1 MQVLSRTRYSRCTA
15 SFKTVACKALT
26 FKNGAFKS
34 QTLNIQACKPLAT
47 AAGFALLAGLGG
59 CGVLSDRSADY
70 VSAPEGETIELPAS
84 ADESRF
90 RQIMPVRDINLAN
103 AGKFYPDGI
112 PTPPDMTSEILDQ
125 NYAVETLDGRAWLLV
140 NDVPGRLW
148 PAVTAYMSDRRL
160 GVAFDSPQLGL
171 QQSELVNFSLRARE
185 LVQLEGEAS
194 ASEPKVLLQ
203 VRIAPGVRRKS
214 TEIQVRN
221 IVVADQ
227 PEALLSWDATLAPDS
242 TDLELQKRVLADMG
256 EFLKAGEEN
265 KSFSRAASGMT
276 SKPLVKLISENEQAS
291 AIEMQLD
298 YGRAWAEVS
307 RALKES
313 DMTVID
319 LNRSAGW
326 LQVDYRSADER
337 ESGWFS
343 WFSDNE
349 VPRHTHT
356 VNVTRGEQTVQV
368 SAENAVNDSGEQTP
382 SALLNRLFDYL
393 Y

>member
-1 MQVLSRTRYSRCTA
+1 MQVLSRTRYLRCTA
-15 SFKTVACKALT
+15 PFKALT
-26 FKNGAFKS
+26 LKARALKIEAF
-34 QTLNIQACKPLAT
+34 QFPACKPLAIAT
-47 AAGFALLAGLGG
+47 GFALVAGLGG
-59 CGVLSDRSADY
+59 CSLVSDRSADY
-70 VSAPEGETIELPAS
+70 VSAPEGKTIELPAS

-90 RQIMPVRDINLAN
+90 RQVMPVRDINLAN
-103 AGKFYPDGI
+103 AGKLFPDGI

-125 NYAVETLDGRAWLLV
+125 NYAVEELDGRAWLLV
-140 NDVPGRLW
+140 NDVPGRVW

-221 IVVADQ
+221 IVVVDQ
-227 PEALLSWDATLAPDS
+227 PEALLSWDTTLAPDS
-242 TDLELQKRVLADMG
+242 ADLELQKRVLADMG

-307 RALKES
+307 RALNES
-313 DMTVID
+313 DMTIID

-326 LQVDYRSADER
+326 FQVDYRSADER

-343 WFSDNE
+343 WFSDKE
-349 VPRHTHT
+349 APRHTHT
-356 VNVTRGEQTVQV
+356 VNVTGGEQTVQV
-368 SAENAVNDSGEQTP
+368 SAETAGNYSGEQTP
-382 SALLNRLFDYL
+382 STLLNRLFDYL

>member
-1 MQVLSRTRYSRCTA
+1 MQVLSRTHHSRRTVFLKTA
-15 SFKTVACKALT
+15 ACKALIFST
-26 FKNGAFKS
+26 EALKSRAF
-34 QTLNIQACKPLAT
+34 NIQTCKTLT
-47 AAGFALLAGLGG
+47 AAAGLALLAGLGG

-70 VSAPEGETIELPAS
+70 VSAPEGKTIELPAG

-103 AGKFYPDGI
+103 AGKLFPDGI

-125 NYAVETLDGRAWLLV
+125 NYAVEELDGRAWLLV

-194 ASEPKVLLQ
+194 ASEPAVLIQ

-214 TEIQVRN
+214 TEIQVRSR
-221 IVVADQ
+221 VVVDQ
-227 PEALLSWDATLAPDS
+227 PEALLSWDTAFAPDS
-242 TDLELQKRVLADMG
+242 ADLALQKRVLADMG
-256 EFLKAGEEN
+256 EFLKAGEES

-276 SKPLVKLISENEQAS
+276 SKPVVKLTSANDQAS
-291 AIEMQLD
+291 VIDMQLD

-307 RALKES
+307 RALSES
-313 DMTVID
+313 DTTIID

-326 LQVDYRSADER
+326 FQVDHRSADER
-337 ESGWFS
+337 ESDWFS

-349 VPRHTHT
+349 APRHTHT
-356 VNVTRGEQTVQV
+356 VNVTRGEQKVQV
-368 SAENAVNDSGEQTP
+368 SAETANTYSGEQTP
-382 SALLNRLFDYL
+382 STLLNRLFDYL

>member
-15 SFKTVACKALT
+15 SFSAVACKALT
-26 FKNGAFKS
+26 FKCEAFK
-34 QTLNIQACKPLAT
+34 IQACKPLAIAT
-47 AAGFALLAGLGG
+47 GFALVAGLGG
-59 CGVLSDRSADY
+59 CSMLSDRSAEY
-70 VSAPEGETIELPAS
+70 VNAPEGRTLELPPS

-90 RQIMPVRDINLAN
+90 RQVMPVRDINPAN
-103 AGKFYPDGI
+103 AGKFYSDSL

-125 NYAVETLDGRAWLLV
+125 NYVVEELDGRAWLLV

-148 PAVTAYMSDRRL
+148 PAVTSYMSDRRL

-194 ASEPKVLLQ
+194 ASEPKTLLQ

-214 TEIQVRN
+214 TEIQVRKV
-221 IVVADQ
+221 VVADQ
-227 PEALLSWDATLAPDS
+227 PETLLSWDTTLAPDS
-242 TDLELQKRVLADMG
+242 ADLELQKRILADMG
-256 EFLKAGEEN
+256 EFLKAGEET

-276 SKPLVKLISENEQAS
+276 SKPLVTLISENELAS
-291 AIEMQLD
+291 TIDMQLD

-307 RALKES
+307 RALSEA
-313 DMTVID
+313 DINIID

-326 LQVDYRSADER
+326 FQVDYRSADER
-337 ESGWFS
+337 KSGWFS
-343 WFSDNE
+343 WFSDKDT
-349 VPRHTHT
+349 PRHTHT
-356 VNVTRGEQTVQV
+356 VNVTRGEQKVQV
-368 SAENAVNDSGEQTP
+368 SAETANNYSGEQTP
-382 SALLNRLFDYL
+382 STLLNRLFDYL

>member
-1 MQVLSRTRYSRCTA
+1 MQVLSRARYSRCTA

-26 FKNGAFKS
+26 FKTEAFKS
-34 QTLNIQACKPLAT
+34 RVFNIQACKPLAIAT
-47 AAGFALLAGLGG
+47 GFALVAGLGG
-59 CGVLSDRSADY
+59 CGLVSDRSADY
-70 VSAPEGETIELPAS
+70 VGAPEGKTIELPAS

-90 RQIMPVRDINLAN
+90 RQVMPVRDINLAN
-103 AGKFYPDGI
+103 AGKLFPDGI

-125 NYAVETLDGRAWLLV
+125 NYAVEELDGRAWLLV

-194 ASEPKVLLQ
+194 ASEPKVLIQ

-227 PEALLSWDATLAPDS
+227 PEALLSWDTTLAPGS
-242 TDLELQKRVLADMG
+242 ANLELQKRVLADMG

-307 RALKES
+307 RALNES
-313 DMTVID
+313 DMTIID
-319 LNRSAGW
+319 LNRSEGW
-326 LQVDYRSADER
+326 FQVDYRSADER

-349 VPRHTHT
+349 APRHTHT
-356 VNVTRGEQTVQV
+356 VNVTRGEQKVQV
-368 SAENAVNDSGEQTP
+368 SAETAVNYSGEQTP
-382 SALLNRLFDYL
+382 STLLNRLFAYL

>member
-1 MQVLSRTRYSRCTA
+1 MQVLSRTHHSRRTVF
-15 SFKTVACKALT
+15 FKTAACKALIFST
-26 FKNGAFKS
+26 EALKSRAF
-34 QTLNIQACKPLAT
+34 NIQTCKTLT
-47 AAGFALLAGLGG
+47 AAAGLALLAGLGG
-59 CGVLSDRSADY
+59 CGVLSDRSAGY
-70 VSAPEGETIELPAS
+70 VSAPEGKTIELPAG

-103 AGKFYPDGI
+103 AGKLFPDGI

-125 NYAVETLDGRAWLLV
+125 NYAVEELDGRAWLLV

-194 ASEPKVLLQ
+194 ASEPAVLIQ

-214 TEIQVRN
+214 TEIQVRSR
-221 IVVADQ
+221 VVVDQ
-227 PEALLSWDATLAPDS
+227 PEALLSWDTAFAPDS
-242 TDLELQKRVLADMG
+242 ADLALQKRVLADMG
-256 EFLKAGEEN
+256 EFLKAGEES

-276 SKPLVKLISENEQAS
+276 SKPVVKLTSANDQAS
-291 AIEMQLD
+291 VIDMQLD

-307 RALKES
+307 RALSES
-313 DMTVID
+313 DTTIID

-326 LQVDYRSADER
+326 FQVDHRSADER
-337 ESGWFS
+337 ESDWFS

-349 VPRHTHT
+349 APRHTHT
-356 VNVTRGEQTVQV
+356 VNVTRGEQKVQV
-368 SAENAVNDSGEQTP
+368 SAETANTYSGEQTP
-382 SALLNRLFDYL
+382 STLLNRLFDYL

>member
-1 MQVLSRTRYSRCTA
+1 
-15 SFKTVACKALT
+15 VACKALI
-26 FKNGAFKS
+26 FKTEAFKS
-34 QTLNIQACKPLAT
+34 RAFNIQAYKTLAT

-70 VSAPEGETIELPAS
+70 VSAPEGKTIELPAS

-90 RQIMPVRDINLAN
+90 RQIMPVRDINPAN
-103 AGKFYPDGI
+103 AGKFFPEGI

-125 NYAVETLDGRAWLLV
+125 NYAVEELDGRAWLLV

-148 PAVTAYMSDRRL
+148 PAVAAYMSDRRL

-214 TEIQVRN
+214 TEIQVRS

-227 PEALLSWDATLAPDS
+227 PEALLSWDTAFAPDS
-242 TDLELQKRVLADMG
+242 ADLELQKRVLANMG

-276 SKPLVKLISENEQAS
+276 SKPLVKLISANDQAS
-291 AIEMQLD
+291 VIDMQLG

-307 RALKES
+307 RALNES
-313 DMTVID
+313 DMTIID

-326 LQVDYRSADER
+326 FQVDHRSADER

-343 WFSDNE
+343 WFSDND

-356 VNVTRGEQTVQV
+356 VNVTRGQQTVQV
-368 SAENAVNDSGEQTP
+368 SAETANTYSGEQTP
-382 SALLNRLFDYL
+382 STLLSRLFEYL

>member
-1 MQVLSRTRYSRCTA
+1 
-15 SFKTVACKALT
+15 VACKALI
-26 FKNGAFKS
+26 FKTEAFKS
-34 QTLNIQACKPLAT
+34 RAFNIQAYKTLAT
-47 AAGFALLAGLGG
+47 AAGLTLLAGLGG

-70 VSAPEGETIELPAS
+70 VSAPEGKTIELPAS

-90 RQIMPVRDINLAN
+90 RQVMPVRDINPAN
-103 AGKFYPDGI
+103 AGKLFSDGI

-125 NYAVETLDGRAWLLV
+125 NYAVEELDGRAWLLV

-148 PAVTAYMSDRRL
+148 PAVTAYMADRRL

-185 LVQLEGEAS
+185 LVQLEGDAR
-194 ASEPKVLLQ
+194 ASEPKVLIQ

-214 TEIQVRN
+214 TEIQVRSR
-221 IVVADQ
+221 VVADR
-227 PEALLSWDATLAPDS
+227 PGALLSWDTAFAPDS
-242 TDLELQKRVLADMG
+242 ADLALQKRVLADMG

-276 SKPLVKLISENEQAS
+276 SKPVVKLTSANDQAS
-291 AIEMQLD
+291 VIDMQLD

-307 RALKES
+307 RALSES
-313 DMTVID
+313 DTTIID

-326 LQVDYRSADER
+326 FQVDHRSADER
-337 ESGWFS
+337 ESDWFS

-356 VNVTRGEQTVQV
+356 VIVTRGQQTVQV
-368 SAENAVNDSGEQTP
+368 SAETANTYSGEQTP
-382 SALLNRLFDYL
+382 STLLSRLFEYL

>member
-1 MQVLSRTRYSRCTA
+1 MQVLSRTHHSRRTVF
-15 SFKTVACKALT
+15 FKTAACKALIFST
-26 FKNGAFKS
+26 EALKSRAF
-34 QTLNIQACKPLAT
+34 NIQTCKTLT
-47 AAGFALLAGLGG
+47 AAAGLALLAGLGG
-59 CGVLSDRSADY
+59 CGVLSDRSAGY
-70 VSAPEGETIELPAS
+70 VSAPEGKTIELPAG

-103 AGKFYPDGI
+103 AGKLFPDGI

-125 NYAVETLDGRAWLLV
+125 NYAVEELDGRAWLLV

-160 GVAFDSPQLGL
+160 GVAFDSPELGL

-194 ASEPKVLLQ
+194 ASEPAVLIQ

-214 TEIQVRN
+214 TEIQVRSR
-221 IVVADQ
+221 VVVDQ
-227 PEALLSWDATLAPDS
+227 PEALLSWDTAFAPDS
-242 TDLELQKRVLADMG
+242 ADLALQKRVLADMG
-256 EFLKAGEEN
+256 EFLKAGEES

-276 SKPLVKLISENEQAS
+276 SKPVVKLTSANDQAS
-291 AIEMQLD
+291 VIDMQLD

-307 RALKES
+307 RALSES
-313 DMTVID
+313 DTTIID

-326 LQVDYRSADER
+326 FQVDHRSADER
-337 ESGWFS
+337 ESDWFS

-349 VPRHTHT
+349 APRHTHT
-356 VNVTRGEQTVQV
+356 VNVTRGEQKVQV
-368 SAENAVNDSGEQTP
+368 SAETANTYSGEQTP
-382 SALLNRLFDYL
+382 STLLNRLFDYL

>member
-1 MQVLSRTRYSRCTA
+1 
-15 SFKTVACKALT
+15 
-26 FKNGAFKS
+26 
-34 QTLNIQACKPLAT
+34 
-47 AAGFALLAGLGG
+47 
-59 CGVLSDRSADY
+59 
-70 VSAPEGETIELPAS
+70 
-84 ADESRF
+84 
-90 RQIMPVRDINLAN
+90 
-103 AGKFYPDGI
+103 
-112 PTPPDMTSEILDQ
+112 
-125 NYAVETLDGRAWLLV
+125 
-140 NDVPGRLW
+140 
-148 PAVTAYMSDRRL
+148 MSDRRL

-221 IVVADQ
+221 LVVADQ
-227 PEALLSWDATLAPDS
+227 PEALLSWDTTVAPS
-242 TDLELQKRVLADMG
+242 PADLELQKRVLADMG

-265 KSFSRAASGMT
+265 KSFSRAASGIT

-307 RALKES
+307 RALNES

-319 LNRSAGW
+319 LNRSEGW
-326 LQVDYRSADER
+326 FQVDYRSADER

-343 WFSDNE
+343 WFSNNE
-349 VPRHTHT
+349 APRHTHT
-356 VNVTRGEQTVQV
+356 VNVTRGEQNVNV
-368 SAENAVNDSGEQTP
+368 SAETAINQSGEQTP
-382 SALLNRLFDYL
+382 SMLLNRLFDYL

>member
-1 MQVLSRTRYSRCTA
+1 MQVLSRTRYSRCA
-15 SFKTVACKALT
+15 APFKTQFSK
-26 FKNGAFKS
+26 
-34 QTLNIQACKPLAT
+34 IQACKPLAIAT
-47 AAGFALLAGLGG
+47 GFALVAGLGG
-59 CGVLSDRSADY
+59 CSLVSDRSADY
-70 VSAPEGETIELPAS
+70 VGAPEGKTIELPAS

-90 RQIMPVRDINLAN
+90 RQVMPVRDINLAN
-103 AGKFYPDGI
+103 AGKLFPDGI

-125 NYAVETLDGRAWLLV
+125 NYAVEELDGRAWLLV

-214 TEIQVRN
+214 TEIQMRN

-227 PEALLSWDATLAPDS
+227 PEALLSWDTTSVPAPA
-242 TDLELQKRVLADMG
+242 DLELQKRLLADMG

-276 SKPLVKLISENEQAS
+276 NKPLVKLISENERAS
-291 AIEMQLD
+291 AIDMQLD

-307 RALKES
+307 RALNES
-313 DMTVID
+313 DMTIID
-319 LNRSAGW
+319 LNRSEGW
-326 LQVDYRSADER
+326 FQVDYRSADER

-343 WFSDNE
+343 WFSWFSDNE
-349 VPRHTHT
+349 APRHTHT

-368 SAENAVNDSGEQTP
+368 SAETAVNDSGEQTP
-382 SALLNRLFDYL
+382 STLLNRLFDYL

>member
-1 MQVLSRTRYSRCTA
+1 
-15 SFKTVACKALT
+15 
-26 FKNGAFKS
+26 
-34 QTLNIQACKPLAT
+34 
-47 AAGFALLAGLGG
+47 
-59 CGVLSDRSADY
+59 
-70 VSAPEGETIELPAS
+70 
-84 ADESRF
+84 
-90 RQIMPVRDINLAN
+90 MPVRDINLAN

-227 PEALLSWDATLAPDS
+227 PEALLSWDTTLAPDS
-242 TDLELQKRVLADMG
+242 ADLELQKRVLADMG

>member
-1 MQVLSRTRYSRCTA
+1 
-15 SFKTVACKALT
+15 VACKALI
-26 FKNGAFKS
+26 FKTEAFKS
-34 QTLNIQACKPLAT
+34 RAFNIQAYKTLAT

-70 VSAPEGETIELPAS
+70 VSAPEGKTIELPAS

-90 RQIMPVRDINLAN
+90 RQIMPVRDINPAN
-103 AGKFYPDGI
+103 AGKFFPEGI

-125 NYAVETLDGRAWLLV
+125 NYAVEELDGRAWLLV

-148 PAVTAYMSDRRL
+148 PAVAAYMSDRRL

-214 TEIQVRN
+214 TEIQVRS

-227 PEALLSWDATLAPDS
+227 PEALLSWDTAFAPDS
-242 TDLELQKRVLADMG
+242 ADLELQKRVLANMG

-276 SKPLVKLISENEQAS
+276 SKPLVKLISANDQAS
-291 AIEMQLD
+291 VIDMQLG

-307 RALKES
+307 RALNES
-313 DMTVID
+313 DMTIID

-326 LQVDYRSADER
+326 FQVDHRSADER

-368 SAENAVNDSGEQTP
+368 SAETANTYSGEQTP
-382 SALLNRLFDYL
+382 STLLSRLFEYL

>member
-1 MQVLSRTRYSRCTA
+1 MQVLFRTRYSRCTEF
-15 SFKTVACKALT
+15 FKPVAGKALVFT
-26 FKNGAFKS
+26 TEAFKFRAF
-34 QTLNIQACKPLAT
+34 NIQAYKTLVT
-47 AAGFALLAGLGG
+47 AVGFTLLAG

-70 VSAPEGETIELPAS
+70 VSASEGKTIALPAG

-103 AGKFYPDGI
+103 AGKLFPDGI

-125 NYAVETLDGRAWLLV
+125 NYAVEELDGRAWLLV

-194 ASEPKVLLQ
+194 ASEPAVLIQ

-214 TEIQVRN
+214 TEIQVRSR
-221 IVVADQ
+221 VVVDQ
-227 PEALLSWDATLAPDS
+227 PEALLSWDTTFAPDS
-242 TDLELQKRVLADMG
+242 ADLALQKRVLADMG

-276 SKPLVKLISENEQAS
+276 SKPVVKLTSANDQAS
-291 AIEMQLD
+291 VIDMQLD

-307 RALKES
+307 RALSES
-313 DMTVID
+313 DTTIID

-326 LQVDYRSADER
+326 FQVDHRSADER
-337 ESGWFS
+337 ESDWFS

-349 VPRHTHT
+349 APRHTHT
-356 VNVTRGEQTVQV
+356 VNVTRGEQKVQV
-368 SAENAVNDSGEQTP
+368 SAETANTYSGEQTP
-382 SALLNRLFDYL
+382 STLLNRLFDYL